1 MIKLLLLIAIV
12 IAVIY
17 FGKQLLST
25 GGGMSR
31 NDAARLLEV
40 APDADAETILAAHRR
55 LIAKVHPDA
64 GGSAEL
70 AARVNQARDT
80 LLRNLP
86 R

>member
-12 IAVIY
+12 IAVFY
-17 FGKQLLST
+17 FGRRMLAS
-25 GGGMSR
+25 GSGMSR
-31 NDAARLLEV
+31 YDAARLLEV
-40 APDADAETILAAHRR
+40 DPDADAETILAAHRR

-86 R
+86 Q

>member
-1 MIKLLLLIAIV
+1 MIKLLLLIGIV

-17 FGKQLLST
+17 FGKRMLSS
-25 GGGMSR
+25 GAGMSR
-31 NDAARLLEV
+31 NEAARLHEV
-40 APDADAETILAAHRR
+40 EADADAETILAAHRR

-64 GGSAEL
+64 GGSADL

>member
-1 MIKLLLLIAIV
+1 MIKLLLLIGIV

-17 FGKQLLST
+17 FGKRMLSS
-25 GGGMSR
+25 GAGMSR
-31 NDAARLLEV
+31 YEAARLLEV
-40 APDADAETILAAHRR
+40 EADADAETILAAHRR

-64 GGSAEL
+64 GGSADL

>member
-12 IAVIY
+12 IAVFY
-17 FGKQLLST
+17 FGRRMLTS
-25 GGGMSR
+25 GSGMSR
-31 NDAARLLEV
+31 YDAARLLEV
-40 APDADAETILAAHRR
+40 DPDADAETILAAHRR

-70 AARVNQARDT
+70 AARINQARDT